1 MTSGKRKMGLKSMIS
16 LGFVGILVVVAL
28 FNLPMIFDTVEKG
41 TYQVKQ
47 AAITGEM
54 DAKMTPG
61 LWLQLWG
68 DIDVWPKAE
77 TFFFTHDNDTKGD
90 VDVDTSMEVRF
101 NDGSLC
107 KVSGTAR
114 VILPITKKEAIAL
127 TTERGHKTY
136 PDVQEKLIKPTI
148 RNVLRSTANL
158 MSARESYSEK
168 RPDFVTWSRDQITN
182 GVYVTEETTREVEDL
197 VTGEKIWKHVKKIKR
212 DKVGNPLYQNNPM
225 KDTGIQL
232 VNFEIK
238 QFVYEKKV
246 QAQISS
252 QQEARMAVETAKAKA
267 EKAEQDRLTIEA
279 EGKAKVAT
287 AKYEKEQDK
296 IRAVVMAQQEK
307 EVFELNAARDKAVK
321 IIEGEKLKEFAKLE
335 REASEETKKKNIL
348 EGQGLAEKRRLVLA
362 ADGALKQKLA
372 TFEQVQKYWADA
384 YAARK
389 VPSYYMA
396 GGSGGKEGSGNLDIE
411 TKIFQQNMNLLML
424 KQLGLDMT
432 IKSQTPAQ

>member
-1 MTSGKRKMGLKSMIS
+1 MKSGKRKLGMKSMITM
-16 LGFVGILVVVAL
+16 GFIGVLVLVGL

-47 AAITGEM
+47 AAVTGTM

-61 LWLQLWG
+61 LWLQAWG
-68 DIDVWPKAE
+68 DIDPWPKAE
-77 TFFFTHDNDTKGD
+77 TFFFTHDNDTEGD

-101 NDGSLC
+101 NDGSMC
-107 KVSGTAR
+107 KISGTAR
-114 VILPITKKEAIAL
+114 VIMPITKKEAIAL
-127 TTERGHKTY
+127 TTVRGHKTY
-136 PDVQEKLIKPTI
+136 LDVQEKLIKPTV

-182 GVYVTEETTREVEDL
+182 GVYVTEETTKEVEDL
-197 VTGEKIWKHVKKIKR
+197 VTGEKIWKRVKKISMK
-212 DKVGNPLYQNNPM
+212 DGQPQYQANPM
-225 KDTGIQL
+225 KGTGIEL
-232 VNFEIK
+232 KNFEIK
-238 QFVYEKKV
+238 SFVYEKKV
-246 QAQISS
+246 QLQISS

-287 AKYEKEQDK
+287 ARYEEEQEK
-296 IRAVVMAQQEK
+296 IRAVVVAQKNK
-307 EVFELNAARDKAVK
+307 EVQELDAQRDKEVK
-321 IIEGEKLKEFAKLE
+321 IIEGQKIKQFAKLE
-335 REASEETKKKNIL
+335 KEAAAETKQKNIL

-384 YAARK
+384 YSTRK
-389 VPSYYMA
+389 VPTYNMVGGGE
-396 GGSGGKEGSGNLDIE
+396 GGSGSNLDME
-411 TKIFQQNMNLLML
+411 TQMFQRNMNLLML
-424 KQLGLDMT
+424 KQLGLDLE
-432 IKSQTPAQ
+432 IKGDTKVTK